1 MDFNAGS
8 SVGRRWAELLAA
20 SGQLHGRH
28 WAGSHGRRH
37 PGRLLADLETLGFLF
52 ESMCVRDLRVYC
64 QMMRAGLSHYR
75 DNTGLEVDTII
86 RQRNGEWMAAEIKL
100 GGRAAVEAAAASLV
114 KLRDDRIDPTRVGE
128 PRRLV
133 VITATGFAYER
144 TDGVAVVP
152 ITALGP

>member
-1 MDFNAGS
+1 MASRVRHLGH
-8 SVGRRWAELLAA
+8 GPAA
-20 SGQLHGRH
+20 ALDADPS
-28 WAGSHGRRH
+28 
-37 PGRLLADLETLGFLF
+37 RLQGDLETLGFLF
-52 ESMCVRDLRVYC
+52 ESLGVRDLRIYC
-64 QMMRAGLSHYR
+64 RTLRAELSHNR

-86 RQRNGEWMAAEIKL
+86 RRRNGEWIAAEIKL
-100 GGRAAVEAAAASLV
+100 GGRAAIEAAAASLTR
-114 KLRDDRIDPTRVGE
+114 LRDHRIYPAKVGA